1 MTSPTETLHRRVRLM
16 REREL
21 IRAWE
26 YRQRNYSKGVWHR
39 LRRVLVDASEAW
51 ALDEHDTGRLAAG
64 GMVELAVG
72 TELHPPK
79 RIFFVSPEK
88 LVEAPSRRSIPL
100 RLTGELLAA
109 RNLALVAFGGSRD
122 APEGEDPTRRP
133 DSEDGN
139 GSA

>member
-64 GMVELAVG
+64 AMVELAVG
-72 TELHPPK
+72 TELNPPK

-88 LVEAPSRRSIPL
+88 LIEAPSRRRIPL
-100 RLTGELLAA
+100 RLTGELLAV
-109 RNLALVAFGGSRD
+109 RNVALVAFGGSRD
-122 APEGEDPTRRP
+122 APEGDPARRP
-133 DSEDGN
+133 DSEDES